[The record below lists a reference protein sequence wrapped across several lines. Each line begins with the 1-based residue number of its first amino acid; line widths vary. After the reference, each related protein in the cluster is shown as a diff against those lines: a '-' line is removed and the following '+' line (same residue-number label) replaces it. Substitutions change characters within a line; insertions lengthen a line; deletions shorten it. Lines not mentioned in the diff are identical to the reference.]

1 MKMFDVNRTI
11 EEIKNSS
18 NIDNLGMIL
27 LHNGIVRATSKD
39 GRKISFMELNYDEK
53 KLKELIEYANKQS
66 FVEKCVIWINKGT
79 LKIGDDIMFVILAG
93 TDRKRLLPLFEEIIE
108 KIKKEIVKEIEK

>member
-1 MKMFDVNRTI
+1 MKMFDINRTI

-27 LHNGIVRATSKD
+27 MHNGIVRATSKD
-39 GRKISFMELNYDEK
+39 GRKISFMELDYDEK
-53 KLKELIEYANKQS
+53 KLKELVEYANKQS
-66 FVEKCVIWINKGT
+66 FVEKCVVWINKGK
-79 LKIGDDIMFVILAG
+79 LNIGDDIMFVVLAG

-108 KIKKEIVKEIEK
+108 KLKKEIVKEIER